1 MERIPDEKKD
11 HSVHFDFVR
20 FYLCIALFELLL
32 YGSPN
37 VIMGL
42 FRENLTLSMDSG
54 GSGDPYL
61 SFGRKSFNGRES
73 QKN

>member
-1 MERIPDEKKD
+1 MKKRTT
-11 HSVHFDFVR
+11 R
-20 FYLCIALFELLL
+20 FISILCGFIYVCIALFELLL